1 VERMVRDAEENAQE
15 DRRRREEI
23 DARNDLDS
31 LVYRADQLLQETQDR
46 IPVHEK
52 ARAEQLIADARQAIA
67 DEAGLDRV
75 RGLAADLQQVIRG
88 LKRTP
93 AASANGGNG
102 RAADQDLDETAN
114 EDVVDAEFTRD

>member
-1 VERMVRDAEENAQE
+1 
-15 DRRRREEI
+15 
-23 DARNDLDS
+23 
-31 LVYRADQLLQETQDR
+31 
-46 IPVHEK
+46 VHEK

-75 RGLAADLQQVIRG
+75 RGLAADLQQVIHG
-88 LKRTP
+88 LQTTT
-93 AASANGGNG
+93 AASGNGADGGNG